1 MFFVLEK
8 GTEMRSKT
16 ETLPFEHAKGFV
28 LSSAALPPQ
37 NARGGGVGVGEGA
50 IRSPGPLRALGGRRC
65 PRGSAEQTLRSQGGR
80 RVFAPEDRGLDAL
93 QGPCSFSLNDTE
105 PPEKTCFVKIQIAF

>member
-37 NARGGGVGVGEGA
+37 NARGGGVGVA
-50 IRSPGPLRALGGRRC
+50 GRRD
-65 PRGSAEQTLRSQGGR
+65 PVPVPPARSGRPALSARQ
-80 RVFAPEDRGLDAL
+80 
-93 QGPCSFSLNDTE
+93 C
-105 PPEKTCFVKIQIAF
+105 

>member
-37 NARGGGVGVGEGA
+37 NARGGGVGVGERRDLVPVPPA
-50 IRSPGPLRALGGRRC
+50 RSGRLAL
-65 PRGSAEQTLRSQGGR
+65 SARQ
-80 RVFAPEDRGLDAL
+80 
-93 QGPCSFSLNDTE
+93 C
-105 PPEKTCFVKIQIAF
+105 

>member
-37 NARGGGVGVGEGA
+37 NARGGGVGVGVGV
-50 IRSPGPLRALGGRRC
+50 GGRRD
-65 PRGSAEQTLRSQGGR
+65 PVPVPPARSGRPALSARQ
-80 RVFAPEDRGLDAL
+80 
-93 QGPCSFSLNDTE
+93 C
-105 PPEKTCFVKIQIAF
+105 

>member
-37 NARGGGVGVGEGA
+37 NARGGGVGVA
-50 IRSPGPLRALGGRRC
+50 GRRDPVPV
-65 PRGSAEQTLRSQGGR
+65 PRAPCALWAAGAVRAAVLNRRSAPRAAAGCLHPRTVG
-80 RVFAPEDRGLDAL
+80 
-93 QGPCSFSLNDTE
+93 
-105 PPEKTCFVKIQIAF
+105 

>member
-37 NARGGGVGVGEGA
+37 NARGGGVGGRRDPV
-50 IRSPGPLRALGGRRC
+50 PGPPARSGRPAL
-65 PRGSAEQTLRSQGGR
+65 S
-80 RVFAPEDRGLDAL
+80 AL
-93 QGPCSFSLNDTE
+93 QC
-105 PPEKTCFVKIQIAF
+105 

>member
-37 NARGGGVGVGEGA
+37 NARGSGVGVG
-50 IRSPGPLRALGGRRC
+50 GRRD
-65 PRGSAEQTLRSQGGR
+65 PVPVPPARSGRPALSARQ
-80 RVFAPEDRGLDAL
+80 
-93 QGPCSFSLNDTE
+93 C
-105 PPEKTCFVKIQIAF
+105 